1 MSEPVFGVSVP
12 RLEDERLLR
21 GEARFVD
28 DITLPGMLEGAFVRS
43 AYAHATIN
51 CIDKSAALAIPGV
64 HAVLTLDD
72 LKPLLQTDQLVVGLP
87 SSSYRQDRNRNDHTD
102 R

>member
-28 DITLPGMLEGAFVRS
+28 AITLPGMLEGAFVRS
-43 AYAHATIN
+43 AYAHATI
-51 CIDKSAALAIPGV
+51 
-64 HAVLTLDD
+64 H
-72 LKPLLQTDQLVVGLP
+72 
-87 SSSYRQDRNRNDHTD
+87 
-102 R
+102 